1 MRNKFLGIG
10 EPGYNPVRKLR
21 VIVAG
26 LRYAVLSDFSVAYKV
41 VLSVIVLSVAF
52 VLRQWVDVLLILLAT
67 GMVLTAEILN
77 SAIEALCDFV
87 EFGHNEK
94 IKLIKDVAAAAVGVS
109 ILVWAII
116 LAAETARL
124 WDVFS
129 AFVRTY

>member
-1 MRNKFLGIG
+1 MRNKFIGIG
-10 EPGYNPVRKLR
+10 EPGYDPRRKLR
-21 VIVAG
+21 TIFSG

-41 VLSVIVLSVAF
+41 ILSIGVLAAAF

-87 EFGHNEK
+87 EFRHNEK
-94 IKLIKDVAAAAVGVS
+94 IKIIKDVAAAAVGVS

-116 LAAETARL
+116 LVSEIVRL
-124 WDVFS
+124 WDT
-129 AFVRTY
+129 FVS

>member
-10 EPGYNPVRKLR
+10 EPGYNPLRKFR
-21 VIVAG
+21 TIVAG

-41 VLSVIVLSVAF
+41 ILSIIVLAAAF
-52 VLRQWVDVLLILLAT
+52 MLRQWVDVLLILLAT

-87 EFGHNEK
+87 ESRHNEK
-94 IKLIKDVAAAAVGVS
+94 IKIIKDVAAAAVGIS

-116 LAAETARL
+116 LVAELARL
-124 WDVFS
+124 WDI
-129 AFVRTY
+129 FVA